1 MDKGFKT
8 PKKEG
13 LKPVKAWR
21 TEGLEVAGHQ
31 WQEEAG
37 AGEEAEV
44 RGAPNTPRNEI
55 SERDR

>member
-1 MDKGFKT
+1 MNKGFKT

-13 LKPVKAWR
+13 LKPMKEWR
-21 TEGLEVAGHQ
+21 TEGLGVAGHQ

-44 RGAPNTPRNEI
+44 RGAPNTQKMK
-55 SERDR
+55 